1 MRVIIF
7 LCLFLCQ
14 EAWGDRGLH
23 FHVKAPHEFMVL
35 NDGPAAFAKRIEMI
49 ERAQE
54 SIDFEYF
61 MYNRDETARIL
72 THALIKKHN
81 EGVKVRMLI
90 DKSPFLFF
98 TDYDATELIKA
109 GIEMKYY
116 NKKSI
121 LRVKSFQ
128 FRNHKK
134 VLIVDGKEALV
145 GGRNLGDEYFFNYK
159 NYNYNDR
166 DAWVSGPIVENMR
179 ETFDYFWNHKVSKHI
194 KKKKRPMQSL
204 RRLGPALRRKFEQ
217 KMRIFK
223 QHTKAAKE
231 FMTED
236 EKILERREHIL
247 ETGKKQLENY
257 PTFICN
263 DIEYASDG
271 PGGKKKAR
279 YMGEYIYGKMS
290 NAIHELDI
298 ESPYFVTRDRERE
311 LYSVILAK
319 GVNVNLFTNS
329 IRSSDNILIV
339 NNFNHRI
346 DFFTQR
352 GMNVSIHYGNPVNKP
367 WEILKK
373 KALKNPWGTHAK
385 TAVFDRKDTLIGSY
399 NLDPRSFLYSAENAI
414 VCNNNP
420 EIAEYVLA
428 DIDKRKTAAGV
439 DLDRDGNPIGHDD
452 LMLGVGFY
460 KRFKHVAVTFFASLF
475 DFLL

>member
-1 MRVIIF
+1 MRELLF
-7 LCLFLCQ
+7 FCLFLCQ
-14 EAWGDRGLH
+14 VAWGDQG
-23 FHVKAPHEFMVL
+23 FHYQVKAPHEFMVL

-49 ERAQE
+49 ERARE

-72 THALIKKHN
+72 THALLKKHA
-81 EGVKVRMLI
+81 EGVKIRMLI

-98 TDYDATELIKA
+98 NDYDATELLKA
-109 GIEMKYY
+109 GIEVKYY
-116 NKKSI
+116 NRKSI
-121 LRVKSFQ
+121 LRVKSYQ

-134 VLIVDGKEALV
+134 VLIIDGKEALL

-166 DAWVSGPIVENMR
+166 DAWFAGPIVENVR
-179 ETFDYFWNHKVSKHI
+179 ETFNYFWNHKVSEDAE
-194 KKKKRPMQSL
+194 KKVRPMASL
-204 RRLGPALRRKFEQ
+204 RRLGPALRKKYFQ
-217 KMRIFK
+217 QLRIYK
-223 QHTKAAKE
+223 KHTKEAKA

-236 EKILERREHIL
+236 EKILERREHIM
-247 ETGKKQLENY
+247 ETGLKQLESY
-257 PTFICN
+257 PTFLCN

-271 PGGKKKAR
+271 PGGSGNAR
-279 YMGEYIYGKMS
+279 YMGELIYEKMT
-290 NAIHELDI
+290 NVTHDLEI

-311 LYSVILAK
+311 LYSIILAK
-319 GVNVNLFTNS
+319 GVDVKLFTNS

-346 DFFTQR
+346 DFFTQK
-352 GMNVSIHYGNPVNKP
+352 GMDVSIHYGNPVNKP
-367 WEILKK
+367 WEILKEH
-373 KALKNPWGTHAK
+373 ALKNPWGTHAK
-385 TAVFDRKDTLIGSY
+385 TVVFDKKDTLIGSY

-414 VCNNNP
+414 ICNNSP
-420 EIAEYVLA
+420 EIAEYVIA
-428 DIDKRKTAAGV
+428 DIEHRKNTAGV
-439 DLDRDGNPIGHDD
+439 DLDQNGNPIGHDD